1 MMKTWK
7 FLIYLIPATL
17 LLTSCSG
24 KAAEETAGQ
33 EVQEA
38 GKNTEAASK
47 EDDAAEKET
56 KEPEILH
63 FVDVYQNPYQV
74 EINPNVEKLDYK
86 DVSFFHNGDRLSYE
100 DDSNYT
106 YRLGVDVSEHQGYV
120 DWQALKDSGF
130 EFAFIRLGYRGYGQE
145 GRICLD
151 REFHRNIQNAQAAG
165 FDVGVYFFAQA
176 VNEEEALEEA
186 NFVLQNL
193 EGYTLQLPVVYDP
206 ESILDDEARTD
217 NVSGE
222 QFTKNT
228 EVFCSAVADA
238 GYDPMIYANMLWEAF
253 ELDLE
258 ELSEYPLWY
267 ADYEPVPA
275 VYESGAD
282 ARDHGEYRF
291 EYRDG
296 AERIGDWQ
304 KNASPLFFLFPR
316 ICRSDLPDPL
326 LRLIQDFRNL

>member
-7 FLIYLIPATL
+7 FLIYLIPAAL

-33 EVQEA
+33 EVQKA

-56 KEPEILH
+56 EEPEPEILH

-74 EINPNVEKLDYK
+74 EINPNVEKHDYK
-86 DVSFFHNGDRLSYE
+86 DDSFVHNGDRLSYK

-186 NFVLQNL
+186 HFVLQNL

-267 ADYEPVPA
+267 ADYEPAPQTPYHFRFWQYTNQGQVP
-275 VYESGAD
+275 GIT
-282 ARDHGEYRF
+282 G
-291 EYRDG
+291 
-296 AERIGDWQ
+296 
-304 KNASPLFFLFPR
+304 NT
-316 ICRSDLPDPL
+316 DLNIEMVPKE
-326 LRLIQDFRNL
+326 

>member
-7 FLIYLIPATL
+7 FLIYLIPAAL

-24 KAAEETAGQ
+24 KTAEETAGQ

-56 KEPEILH
+56 EEPEPEILH
-63 FVDVYQNPYQV
+63 FVDVYQNTYQV
-74 EINPNVEKLDYK
+74 EINPNVEKHDYK
-86 DVSFFHNGDRLSYE
+86 DDSFVHNGDRLSYE
-100 DDSNYT
+100 GDSNYT

-151 REFHRNIQNAQAAG
+151 REFHRNIQNAQTAG

-267 ADYEPVPA
+267 ADYEPVPQTP
-275 VYESGAD
+275 Y
-282 ARDHGEYRF
+282 HFRF
-291 EYRDG
+291 
-296 AERIGDWQ
+296 WQ
-304 KNASPLFFLFPR
+304 YTNQGQVPG
-316 ICRSDLPDPL
+316 ITGNTDLNIEMVPKE
-326 LRLIQDFRNL
+326 

>member
-7 FLIYLIPATL
+7 FLICLIPAAL

-24 KAAEETAGQ
+24 KAAEETTGQ

-47 EDDAAEKET
+47 EGDAAEKET

-74 EINPNVEKLDYK
+74 EINPNVEKHDYK
-86 DVSFFHNGDRLSYE
+86 DEAFVHNGDRLSYE
-100 DDSNYT
+100 GDSNYT

-193 EGYTLQLPVVYDP
+193 DGYTLQLPVVYDP

-267 ADYEPVPA
+267 ADYEPAPQTPYHFRFWQYTNQGQVP
-275 VYESGAD
+275 GIT
-282 ARDHGEYRF
+282 G
-291 EYRDG
+291 
-296 AERIGDWQ
+296 
-304 KNASPLFFLFPR
+304 NT
-316 ICRSDLPDPL
+316 DLNIEMVPKE
-326 LRLIQDFRNL
+326 

>member
-7 FLIYLIPATL
+7 FLICLIPAAL

-24 KAAEETAGQ
+24 KAAEETTGQ

-47 EDDAAEKET
+47 EGDAAEKET

-74 EINPNVEKLDYK
+74 EINPNVEKHDYK
-86 DVSFFHNGDRLSYE
+86 DEAFVHNGDRLSYE
-100 DDSNYT
+100 GDSNYT

-267 ADYEPVPA
+267 ADYEPAPQTQYHFRFWQYTNQGQVP
-275 VYESGAD
+275 GITGNTD
-282 ARDHGEYRF
+282 
-291 EYRDG
+291 
-296 AERIGDWQ
+296 
-304 KNASPLFFLFPR
+304 
-316 ICRSDLPDPL
+316 
-326 LRLIQDFRNL
+326 RNIEMVPKE

>member
-7 FLIYLIPATL
+7 FLIYLIPAAL

-47 EDDAAEKET
+47 EGDAAEKET

-74 EINPNVEKLDYK
+74 EINPNVEKHDYK
-86 DVSFFHNGDRLSYE
+86 DEAFVHNGDRLSYE
-100 DDSNYT
+100 GDSNYT

-267 ADYEPVPA
+267 ADYEPTPQTPYHFRFWQYTNQGQVP
-275 VYESGAD
+275 GIT
-282 ARDHGEYRF
+282 G
-291 EYRDG
+291 
-296 AERIGDWQ
+296 
-304 KNASPLFFLFPR
+304 NT
-316 ICRSDLPDPL
+316 DLNIEMMP
-326 LRLIQDFRNL
+326 Q

>member
-7 FLIYLIPATL
+7 FLIYLIPAVL

-47 EDDAAEKET
+47 EDDAAEKENEEP
-56 KEPEILH
+56 EPEILH

-74 EINPNVEKLDYK
+74 EINPNVEKHDYK
-86 DVSFFHNGDRLSYE
+86 DEAFVHNGDRLSYE
-100 DDSNYT
+100 GDSNYT

-267 ADYEPVPA
+267 ADYEPAPQTPYHFRFWQYTNQGQVP
-275 VYESGAD
+275 GIT
-282 ARDHGEYRF
+282 G
-291 EYRDG
+291 
-296 AERIGDWQ
+296 
-304 KNASPLFFLFPR
+304 NT
-316 ICRSDLPDPL
+316 DLNIEMVPKE
-326 LRLIQDFRNL
+326 

>member
-7 FLIYLIPATL
+7 FLICLIPAAL

-24 KAAEETAGQ
+24 KAAEETTGQ

-47 EDDAAEKET
+47 EGDAAEKET

-74 EINPNVEKLDYK
+74 EINPNVEKHDYK
-86 DVSFFHNGDRLSYE
+86 DEAFVHNGDRPSYE
-100 DDSNYT
+100 GDSNYT
-106 YRLGVDVSEHQGYV
+106 YRLGVDISEHQGYV

-238 GYDPMIYANMLWEAF
+238 EYDPMIYANMLWEAF

-267 ADYEPVPA
+267 ADYEPVPQTP
-275 VYESGAD
+275 Y
-282 ARDHGEYRF
+282 HFRF
-291 EYRDG
+291 
-296 AERIGDWQ
+296 WQ
-304 KNASPLFFLFPR
+304 YTNQGQVPG
-316 ICRSDLPDPL
+316 ITGNTDLNIEMVPKE
-326 LRLIQDFRNL
+326 

>member
-7 FLIYLIPATL
+7 FLICLIPAAL

-24 KAAEETAGQ
+24 KAAEETTGQ

-47 EDDAAEKET
+47 EGDAAEKET

-74 EINPNVEKLDYK
+74 EINPNVEKHDYK
-86 DVSFFHNGDRLSYE
+86 DEAFVHNGDRLSYE
-100 DDSNYT
+100 GDSNYT

-267 ADYEPVPA
+267 ADYEPVPQTP
-275 VYESGAD
+275 Y
-282 ARDHGEYRF
+282 HFRF
-291 EYRDG
+291 
-296 AERIGDWQ
+296 WQ
-304 KNASPLFFLFPR
+304 YTNQGQVPGITGNTDLNIEMVPR
-316 ICRSDLPDPL
+316 
-326 LRLIQDFRNL
+326 

>member
-7 FLIYLIPATL
+7 FLICLIPAAL

-47 EDDAAEKET
+47 EGDAAEKET

-74 EINPNVEKLDYK
+74 EINPNVEKHDYK
-86 DVSFFHNGDRLSYE
+86 DEAFVHNGDRLSYE
-100 DDSNYT
+100 GDSNYT

-267 ADYEPVPA
+267 ADYEPAPQTPYHFRFWQYTNQGQVPGITGNTDLNIEM
-275 VYESGAD
+275 V
-282 ARDHGEYRF
+282 
-291 EYRDG
+291 
-296 AERIGDWQ
+296 
-304 KNASPLFFLFPR
+304 PR
-316 ICRSDLPDPL
+316 
-326 LRLIQDFRNL
+326 